1 MPGTTN
7 TFGGSSTTEYGSLLP
22 LYYPAAPGF
31 PAGIFYEDF
40 RNVLASNPCTSNGSG
55 RAKYQIANPMTT
67 IDNTPA
73 MTARGLRRVL
83 PRGSRSGDNW
93 LIRR

>member
-40 RNVLASNPCTSNGSG
+40 RNVLASNPCTSNGS
-55 RAKYQIANPMTT
+55 
-67 IDNTPA
+67 
-73 MTARGLRRVL
+73 L
-83 PRGSRSGDNW
+83 P
-93 LIRR
+93 